1 MYDGRK
7 DAFEDKRIDTEAE
20 NKTALPCPARD
31 RGQGGR
37 SAGSM
42 SGRKSVCRCS
52 RFRQGAQCSFASVRI
67 RSIVS
72 DTGSDAAPT
81 YLFYGE
87 KNKKSGFCYCFFLP
101 YVV

>member
-20 NKTALPCPARD
+20 NKTALSCPARD

-52 RFRQGAQCSFASVRI
+52 RFRTAAQCSFASVRI

-72 DTGSDAAPT
+72 DTGSDTAPT

-87 KNKKSGFCYCFFLP
+87 KIKKADFAIAFFCHM
-101 YVV
+101 

>member
-1 MYDGRK
+1 MHGGRK

-20 NKTALPCPARD
+20 NKTALSCPARD

-72 DTGSDAAPT
+72 DTGSDTAPT